1 MQPASAQTNPESG
14 SSAQGEVRCSRCG
27 RGNAADA
34 KFCAGCGTVL
44 TKAADATAEALDA
57 SLSADVFKPLPKR
70 DPQFAFRVAV
80 ASGVLV
86 MVVAGAGYY
95 LYRNFLFVDFSPAFT
110 RSMPP
115 DASRMGV
122 APGPVDT
129 GKVTPTPETSVP
141 TPAPEANAPTPARQG
156 EAAVSPPKSVTQ
168 PPAPLRPAPAERRA
182 PRKTASESSAA
193 IKPAA
198 VSPASCTQAM
208 AAVGLCQAA
217 SPEESRTPAAAASA
231 HARGSAQGAAS
242 CEGGV
247 AALGLCAAASN
258 QGKE

>member
-1 MQPASAQTNPESG
+1 MQPASAHTNPEPG

-27 RGNAADA
+27 RGNAVDA
-34 KFCAGCGTVL
+34 KFCAGCGIVL
-44 TKAADATAEALDA
+44 TKAAEASAEALEA
-57 SLSADVFKPLPKR
+57 PLTADVFKPLPKR

-86 MVVAGAGYY
+86 LVVAGAGYY

-110 RSMPP
+110 RSLP
-115 DASRMGV
+115 ANTSRMGV
-122 APGPVDT
+122 APSLVDT
-129 GKVTPTPETSVP
+129 GKVAPS
-141 TPAPEANAPTPARQG
+141 PEANAPTPAPQG
-156 EAAVSPPKSVTQ
+156 EAVVSPPQSATRPPPVT
-168 PPAPLRPAPAERRA
+168 RSAPADLRA

-217 SPEESRTPAAAASA
+217 SSEGSRAPSAAASTPK
-231 HARGSAQGAAS
+231 GPAQPRAAS

-247 AALGLCAAASN
+247 AALGLCAPASN

>member
-1 MQPASAQTNPESG
+1 MQPASAQTNPEPG
-14 SSAQGEVRCSRCG
+14 SSALGEVRCSRCG

-86 MVVAGAGYY
+86 MVVVGAAYY

-129 GKVTPTPETSVP
+129 GKVTPTPE
-141 TPAPEANAPTPARQG
+141 ANAPTPAPQG
-156 EAAVSPPKSVTQ
+156 EAVVSPPQSATQ
-168 PPAPLRPAPAERRA
+168 PPSAPRLAPTERRA
-182 PRKTASESSAA
+182 PRKTASESSAT

-231 HARGSAQGAAS
+231 PQGAPRQGAVS
-242 CEGGV
+242 CEEGV
-247 AALGLCAAASN
+247 AALGLCAPASN
-258 QGKE
+258 KGRE